1 MPGCY
6 QSSPTPPDSSPRHL
20 EMSLLGA
27 RGMLQGW
34 DPSPGPW
41 MGAGTPSQSCTHF
54 LEARDM
60 SDAHL
65 WLRNATPQGDVGIIP
80 TSLGAEL
87 FNRFN
92 YLIYP
97 FPFKCE

>member
-6 QSSPTPPDSSPRHL
+6 QSSPTPPDSSPGHL

-34 DPSPGPW
+34 DPSPGALGWVQGHHPKAAPILW
-41 MGAGTPSQSCTHF
+41 KPRTRVMLTLGSAPS
-54 LEARDM
+54 
-60 SDAHL
+60 
-65 WLRNATPQGDVGIIP
+65 ATRQGDVGIVP

-87 FNRFN
+87 FN
-92 YLIYP
+92 
-97 FPFKCE
+97 